1 MSTSTPWIYRS
12 IKPLLFRLNPE
23 AAHHLAV
30 GVLKMAGALPALG
43 QRQDGRLSQQLIGL
57 RFPSPIGLAAGF
69 DKNAEAVKS
78 FVFMNLGF
86 AEVGTV
92 TPLAQAGNP
101 KPRLFRHPTR
111 HSLQNA
117 MGFNN
122 AGMDALRERLKG
134 GRRGPIPIGINIGK
148 NKATPDERS
157 EQDYLALV
165 EGLSDC
171 CDYFVVN
178 VSSPNTPGLRDLQD
192 SRRLRD
198 LVELLCAATDRPL
211 MVKLSPD
218 LEAGRSARLAQ
229 SALEGGAD
237 GIVLTNTTI
246 DYSLIPDCETFG
258 GLSGRVLTDRSYEV
272 LREVAPEVGRDTV
285 LVSVGGIDSGAEAYR
300 RLRAGARLV
309 EVYTGLIYQGPGLVR
324 RMNRELVELL
334 DRDGISNLE
343 DVIGIDL

>member
-1 MSTSTPWIYRS
+1 
-12 IKPLLFRLNPE
+12 LL
-23 AAHHLAV
+23 
-30 GVLKMAGALPALG
+30 
-43 QRQDGRLSQQLIGL
+43 GL
-57 RFPSPIGLAAGF
+57 RFPNPVGLAAGF
-69 DKNAEAVKS
+69 DKDAETVKS
-78 FVFMNLGF
+78 FVFMGLGF

-101 KPRLFRHPTR
+101 KPRLFRHPTQEA
-111 HSLQNA
+111 LQNA

-122 AGMDALRERLKG
+122 AGMESMRKRLKD
-134 GRRGPIPIGINIGK
+134 RRRSSIPIGINIGK

-192 SRRLRD
+192 TQRLRRL
-198 LVELLCAATDRPL
+198 VEQLCRATGRPL

-218 LEAGRSARLAQ
+218 LAAGQPSRLAQ
-229 SALEGGAD
+229 SALEGGAR
-237 GIVLTNTTI
+237 GIVLTNTTV
-246 DYSLIPDCETFG
+246 DYSLVPGCETFG
-258 GLSGRVLTDRSYEV
+258 GLSGRLLTERSYEV
-272 LREVAPEVGRDTV
+272 LREVAPEVGRDAV

-309 EVYTGLIYQGPGLVR
+309 EVYTGLIYQGPGLAR
-324 RMNRELVELL
+324 RMNRELSELL
-334 DRDGISNLE
+334 ERDGISKVE
-343 DVIGIDL
+343 DVIGVDL